1 MELILAFSIIAGQ
14 LAKLPVNGL
23 AGPVLLDLTITA
35 FVILAA
41 FKSIFARKGLA
52 GLTTAFKFAL
62 IFALL
67 GLISNILT
75 PLNLNLSEKITSLS
89 YLLRFFIYILFS
101 WILISGFFPA
111 LVKKT
116 ASIMWL
122 SGITLA
128 GIGLAQFVFLPDLRL
143 LIKQGWD
150 PHYFRAVS
158 TFLDPNFF
166 GAALVLTLIFFIT
179 QVSNAKSSKVSFT
192 LVFAA
197 LLLTFSRGAYLAF
210 AASFLFLAVVQR
222 SARLLMLTL
231 LLSAMLLSGFVI
243 YQRIVAQPHEI
254 NRTESAKNRIS
265 SWQQGLAVFAKN
277 PLLGVGFNNYRFA
290 LRDYGLADNE
300 LLSSR
305 GSSSNDSSLLYVA
318 ATTGVLGLASYSAFL
333 ISLFLSS
340 LRAGQRGNPW
350 GITLTASLVAL
361 ISQSFFANTLF
372 YPFLLIWILLL
383 VPQLFNTSR

>member
-1 MELILAFSIIAGQ
+1 
-14 LAKLPVNGL
+14 
-23 AGPVLLDLTITA
+23 
-35 FVILAA
+35 
-41 FKSIFARKGLA
+41 
-52 GLTTAFKFAL
+52 
-62 IFALL
+62 
-67 GLISNILT
+67 
-75 PLNLNLSEKITSLS
+75 
-89 YLLRFFIYILFS
+89 
-101 WILISGFFPA
+101 
-111 LVKKT
+111 
-116 ASIMWL
+116 
-122 SGITLA
+122 
-128 GIGLAQFVFLPDLRL
+128 
-143 LIKQGWD
+143 
-150 PHYFRAVS
+150 
-158 TFLDPNFF
+158 
-166 GAALVLTLIFFIT
+166 
-179 QVSNAKSSKVSFT
+179 
-192 LVFAA
+192 
-197 LLLTFSRGAYLAF
+197 
-210 AASFLFLAVVQR
+210 
-222 SARLLMLTL
+222 MLTL